1 MAMGSFSAI
10 SIVFNVDAYKVI
22 ITVPLVGLC
31 SKCCR
36 YFGYI
41 SFDANG
47 KWAGKTC
54 APITVDVL

>member
-10 SIVFNVDAYKVI
+10 SIVFNGDAYKVM

-36 YFGYI
+36 SFGYI
-41 SFDANG
+41 SFEMESGLG
-47 KWAGKTC
+47 KH
-54 APITVDVL
+54 VHR